1 MRVGILIQARLGS
14 TRLPCKVLL
23 SLGGY
28 TVLGYMIERLKL
40 CRNADLIAVISP
52 EESGNSLIEKVA
64 KLHGAKFFRGNE
76 HDLLDRYTEAAKM
89 FGLDC
94 VVRVTS
100 DCPLIDPVMVD
111 KMIDLFRES
120 SGRYDLTTNC
130 MKRTFARGMDVE
142 ILPERV
148 LEQLNSSNI
157 SCAHREHVTSYIEQC
172 PDKFNILEYNDNID
186 NSHFRLT
193 IDEISDYIT
202 VSNIVNEFSV
212 VSFEYNEII
221 DLIVKNPLVITN
233 SHVVQK
239 EKGH

>member
-100 DCPLIDPVMVD
+100 D
-111 KMIDLFRES
+111 
-120 SGRYDLTTNC
+120 
-130 MKRTFARGMDVE
+130 
-142 ILPERV
+142 
-148 LEQLNSSNI
+148 
-157 SCAHREHVTSYIEQC
+157 
-172 PDKFNILEYNDNID
+172 
-186 NSHFRLT
+186 
-193 IDEISDYIT
+193 
-202 VSNIVNEFSV
+202 
-212 VSFEYNEII
+212 
-221 DLIVKNPLVITN
+221 
-233 SHVVQK
+233 
-239 EKGH
+239 

>member
-1 MRVGILIQARLGS
+1 
-14 TRLPCKVLL
+14 
-23 SLGGY
+23 
-28 TVLGYMIERLKL
+28 MIERLKL